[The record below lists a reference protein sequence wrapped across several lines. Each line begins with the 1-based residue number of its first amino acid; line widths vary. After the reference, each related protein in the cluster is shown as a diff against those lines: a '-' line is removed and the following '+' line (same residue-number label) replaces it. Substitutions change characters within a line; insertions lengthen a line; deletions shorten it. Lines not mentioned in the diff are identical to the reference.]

1 MVGVKQ
7 VEVTGEATRPTSK
20 IWQQGPR
27 ILIIAEDPD
36 YGDWVQDEFQANG
49 CAVAL
54 STTGREAIDLL
65 RSGLVDVVLSEM
77 GMSDLPGMDLLRE
90 VGAMNRKPKVILT
103 TSRPSEFLAKRA
115 IENGATA
122 VLCKPFQIEELFK
135 LVKNALLGN

>member
-1 MVGVKQ
+1 MVGQKQ
-7 VEVTGEATRPTSK
+7 VEVTGEATRQTSK

-36 YGDWVQDEFQANG
+36 FGDWVLEEFQSSG
-49 CAVAL
+49 CTVAL
-54 STTGREAIDLL
+54 STTGREALGLL

-103 TSRPSEFLAKRA
+103 TSRHSEFLVKRA
-115 IENGATA
+115 LANGASA
-122 VLCKPFQIEELFK
+122 VLGKPFRMEQLFA
-135 LVKNALLGN
+135 LVATALAN

>member
-1 MVGVKQ
+1 MVGEKHVA
-7 VEVTGEATRPTSK
+7 VTGEAPRQTSR

-36 YGDWVQDEFQANG
+36 YGDWVLDEFQAIG

-54 STTGREAIDLL
+54 STTGREAVGLL

-103 TSRPSEFLAKRA
+103 TSRHSEFLANRA
-115 IENGATA
+115 LEKGATA
-122 VLCKPFQIEELFK
+122 VLSKPFEIEQLFA
-135 LVKNALLGN
+135 LVKTALGN